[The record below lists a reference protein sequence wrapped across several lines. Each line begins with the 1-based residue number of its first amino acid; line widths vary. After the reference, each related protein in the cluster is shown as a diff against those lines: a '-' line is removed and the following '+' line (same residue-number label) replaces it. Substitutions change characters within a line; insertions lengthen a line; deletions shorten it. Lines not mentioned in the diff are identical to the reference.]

1 MLPRLL
7 LGTAAA
13 LLLAAPAAGASSSVA
28 YSEGGNIVLASP
40 DGKSRLAL
48 TTDGTPV
55 SPYYTAA
62 QSAGGVTVAA
72 RQEQFD
78 SMRAVLHAWSA
89 ADGRETAANVMPRN
103 ALYTDTVMPIRL
115 DIDAAGETV
124 AFGYSTCGI
133 GGCINRTNGYWLTF
147 AGHGPANPSSPQ
159 GSTGLVAPSFHG
171 NRIVSSD
178 TFKIMV
184 QAPEN
189 APFNDGHSG
198 WIDPGT
204 AGARFWAAEVRP
216 DGKAVA
222 LEFSSPSTGF
232 GVVLASAD
240 GALGG
245 ETELKCFLPAAG
257 EAQDVSWSPDGTM
270 LAWADDEGVKVARA
284 PDLAAPP
291 AAEDKCVMGSA
302 PTVLSATGEDPNFGG
317 ADVPAMIAARG
328 GDGGGGGQQP
338 GSGSGPGTDPLPGAA
353 AVAVRAPGKVSL
365 KRGFKATV
373 TAPAAGTVVA
383 KLLRGRK
390 AVGSGRATAAGA
402 GPVKVK
408 VKLRRGVRAR
418 SLRGKALTLRVVWS
432 GASGDSLT
440 ATATVRAR

>member
-7 LGTAAA
+7 LGTALAA
-13 LLLAAPAAGASSSVA
+13 CVMAPAAEAASVA
-28 YSEGGNIVLASP
+28 YSEGGNVVLASP
-40 DGKSRLAL
+40 DGAAKLPL

-55 SPYYTAA
+55 APYYTAA
-62 QSAGGVTVAA
+62 QSANGVTVAA

-78 SMRAVLHAWSA
+78 TMRAVLHAYSA
-89 ADGRETAANVMPRN
+89 VDGRETAANVMPRN

-115 DIDAAGETV
+115 DIDAQGTTV

-147 AGHGPANPSSPQ
+147 AQNGPANPSSPQ
-159 GSTGLVAPSFHG
+159 GSSGLVAPSFHG
-171 NRIVSSD
+171 SRIVSSD

-204 AGARFWAAEVRP
+204 AGARFWAAAVRP

-240 GALGG
+240 GLGG
-245 ETELKCFLPAAG
+245 ATALKCFLPAAG

-291 AAEDKCVMGSA
+291 AAEDACVMGSA
-302 PTVLSATGEDPNFGG
+302 PKVLSATGTDPDFGG

-328 GDGGGGGQQP
+328 KGGGGP
-338 GSGSGPGTDPLPGAA
+338 VPAPGPGPAPGASE
-353 AVAVRAPGKVSL
+353 VSVSAPATARV

-373 TAPAAGTVVA
+373 VAPGAGIVTA

-390 AVGSGRATAAGA
+390 VVGAGRAAAAGA

-418 SLRGKALTLRVVWS
+418 ALRGKALTLRVVWS
-432 GASGDSLT
+432 GASGDSST

>member
-13 LLLAAPAAGASSSVA
+13 LLVAASAADASSVA
-28 YSEGGNIVLASP
+28 YTEGGNVVLASP
-40 DGKSRLAL
+40 DGASRLAL

-55 SPYYTAA
+55 SPYYTPA
-62 QSAGGVTVAA
+62 QSANGVTVAA

-78 SMRAVLHAWSA
+78 SMRAVLHAYGA
-89 ADGRETAANVMPRN
+89 KDGKQTAANVMPRN
-103 ALYTDTVMPIRL
+103 ALFTDTVMPIRL
-115 DIDAAGETV
+115 DIAPDGKAV
-124 AFGYSTCGI
+124 AFGYSTCGLG

-147 AGHGPANPSSPQ
+147 AEHGPADPSRPQ

-178 TFKIMV
+178 TYKIMAQEAV
-184 QAPEN
+184 N
-189 APFNDGHSG
+189 APFNDGHAG

-240 GALGG
+240 GLGG
-245 ETELKCFLPAAG
+245 ATELRCFLPAAG
-257 EAQDVSWSPDGTM
+257 EATDVSWSPDGSM
-270 LAWADDEGVKVARA
+270 LAWADDGGVKVARA
-284 PDLAAPP
+284 PDLSAPP
-291 AAEDKCVMGSA
+291 AAEDKCVLGS
-302 PTVLSATGEDPNFGG
+302 TQRVLSATGEDPNFGG
-317 ADVPAMIAARG
+317 ADVRAMIAARG
-328 GDGGGGGQQP
+328 GSKPADP
-338 GSGSGPGTDPLPGAA
+338 GVDPGDPVPAGPL
-353 AVAVRAPGKVSL
+353 AVKAPKRVKV

-373 TAPAAGTVVA
+373 TAPGAGKVVA
-383 KLLRGRK
+383 SLLRGRK
-390 AVGSGRATAAGA
+390 VVGSGRASVAAAGA
-402 GPVKVK
+402 VKVK

-418 SLRGKALTLRVVWS
+418 SLRGKVLTLRVVWS
-432 GASGDSLT
+432 DGSGDSST

>member
-1 MLPRLL
+1 M
-7 LGTAAA
+7 
-13 LLLAAPAAGASSSVA
+13 
-28 YSEGGNIVLASP
+28 
-40 DGKSRLAL
+40 
-48 TTDGTPV
+48 
-55 SPYYTAA
+55 
-62 QSAGGVTVAA
+62 
-72 RQEQFD
+72 
-78 SMRAVLHAWSA
+78 
-89 ADGRETAANVMPRN
+89 
-103 ALYTDTVMPIRL
+103 
-115 DIDAAGETV
+115 
-124 AFGYSTCGI
+124 
-133 GGCINRTNGYWLTF
+133 
-147 AGHGPANPSSPQ
+147 
-159 GSTGLVAPSFHG
+159 APSFHG

-245 ETELKCFLPAAG
+245 ETALKCFLPAAG

-328 GDGGGGGQQP
+328 GDGGGGAPQP
-338 GSGSGPGTDPLPGAA
+338 GPGSGPGTRSASGRRGGRGARAGEGLAQARLQGDGHGAGGGIRGREAA
-353 AVAVRAPGKVSL
+353 ARAQGGRLRARDGRGRRPGQGQGQAAARSA
-365 KRGFKATV
+365 RPDAAWEG
-373 TAPAAGTVVA
+373 PHAAGRVV
-383 KLLRGRK
+383 GREWGL
-390 AVGSGRATAAGA
+390 ADRYGDGARALSPRLTAS
-402 GPVKVK
+402 
-408 VKLRRGVRAR
+408 RSAR
-418 SLRGKALTLRVVWS
+418 SVDQNASALQGRS
-432 GASGDSLT
+432 AGS
-440 ATATVRAR
+440 

>member
-13 LLLAAPAAGASSSVA
+13 LLVAASAAEASSSVA

-40 DGKSRLAL
+40 DGAAKLAL

-55 SPYYTAA
+55 APYYTAA
-62 QSAGGVTVAA
+62 QSATGVTVAA

-78 SMRAVLHAWSA
+78 TMRAVLHAFSV
-89 ADGRETAANVMPRN
+89 ADGRETAANVLPRN

-115 DIDAAGETV
+115 DIDPQGKTI

-147 AGHGPANPSSPQ
+147 AEHGPANPSNPQ
-159 GSTGLVAPSFHG
+159 GSSGLVAPSFHG

-178 TFKIMV
+178 TVKILA
-184 QAPEN
+184 QAPDN
-189 APFNDGHSG
+189 APFNDAHTG
-198 WIDPGT
+198 WVDPGT

-216 DGKAVA
+216 DGKAIA
-222 LEFSSPSTGF
+222 LEFSSPGTGF
-232 GVVLASAD
+232 GVVLAAAE
-240 GALGG
+240 GTLGG
-245 ETELKCFLPAAG
+245 ATELKCFLPAAG
-257 EAQDVSWSPDGTM
+257 EAQDVTWSPDGTM

-284 PDLAAPP
+284 PDLTEPP
-291 AAEDKCVMGSA
+291 AAEDRCAMGST

-328 GDGGGGGQQP
+328 NGGGPAPDPGTGPGPAPAP
-338 GSGSGPGTDPLPGAA
+338 GSP
-353 AVAVRAPGKVSL
+353 AVAVTAPGKVSV

-373 TAPAAGTVVA
+373 TAPAAGSVVA
-383 KLLRGRK
+383 KLLRGPK
-390 AVGSGRATAAGA
+390 VVGSGRATAAGA
-402 GPVKVK
+402 GPLKVK

-418 SLRGKALTLRVVWS
+418 TLRGKSLTLRVTWS
-432 GASGDSLT
+432 GGSGDSLT
-440 ATATVRAR
+440 ATATMRVR

>member
-13 LLLAAPAAGASSSVA
+13 LLLAAPAASVSSVA
-28 YSEGGNIVLASP
+28 YTEGGNIVLSSA
-40 DGKSRLAL
+40 DGAKKLAL

-55 SPYYTAA
+55 SPYYTPA
-62 QSAGGVTVAA
+62 QSANGVTVAA

-78 SMRAVLHAWSA
+78 TMRAVLHAYSA
-89 ADGRETAANVMPRN
+89 SHGKETAANVMPRH
-103 ALYTDTVMPIRL
+103 ALYTDTVMPIRM
-115 DIDAAGETV
+115 DIAPDGKAV

-147 AGHGPANPSSPQ
+147 AQNGPANPSRPQ
-159 GSTGLVAPSFHG
+159 GSTGLVAPSFFG

-178 TFKIMV
+178 TFKIMA
-184 QAPEN
+184 QEAIN
-189 APFNDGHSG
+189 APFNDGHAG
-198 WIDPGT
+198 WIDPGN

-222 LEFSSPSTGF
+222 IEFSSPSTGF

-240 GALGG
+240 GLGG
-245 ETELKCFLPAAG
+245 ATELKCFLPAAG
-257 EAQDVSWSPDGTM
+257 EATDVSWSPDGSM
-270 LAWADDEGVKVARA
+270 LTWADDGGVKVARA

-291 AAEDKCVMGSA
+291 AAEDKCVLGSA
-302 PTVLSATGEDPNFGG
+302 VKVLSATGADPNFGG
-317 ADVPAMIAARG
+317 ADVAAMLAARG
-328 GDGGGGGQQP
+328 GGKPAEPRPSDPSQP
-338 GSGSGPGTDPLPGAA
+338 G
-353 AVAVRAPGKVSL
+353 AVAVEAPAKAKV

-373 TAPAAGTVVA
+373 SAPGAGTVVA
-383 KLLRGRK
+383 KLLKGRK
-390 AVGSGRATAAGA
+390 VVGSGRATAAAA

-418 SLRGKALTLRVVWS
+418 SLRGKSLTLRVVWS
-432 GASGDSLT
+432 GASGDSST

>member
-7 LGTAAA
+7 IGTA
-13 LLLAAPAAGASSSVA
+13 LLACVAAPSAHAASVA

-40 DGKSRLAL
+40 DGASKLAL

-55 SPYYTAA
+55 APYYTAA
-62 QSAGGVTVAA
+62 QSANGVTVAA

-115 DIDAAGETV
+115 DIDAAGKTV

-147 AGHGPANPSSPQ
+147 ADHGPANPSSPQ

-178 TFKIMV
+178 TFKIMA
-184 QAPEN
+184 QEAIN
-189 APFNDGHSG
+189 APFNDGHAG
-198 WIDPGT
+198 WIDPGN

-216 DGKAVA
+216 DGKAIA
-222 LEFSSPSTGF
+222 LEFSAPETGF
-232 GVVLASAD
+232 GVVLAAAD

-245 ETELKCFLPAAG
+245 ATELKCFLPAAG
-257 EAQDVSWSPDGTM
+257 DAQDVSWSPDGTM

-284 PDLAAPP
+284 PDLSQPP
-291 AAEDKCVMGSA
+291 AAGDECVLGSA
-302 PTVLSATGEDPNFGG
+302 PKVLSATGVDPNFGG

-328 GDGGGGGQQP
+328 NGGGGQAP
-338 GSGSGPGTDPLPGAA
+338 DPGAGPDA
-353 AVAVRAPGKVSL
+353 RPEPGAGAVAVRVPKKVSV

-373 TAPAAGTVVA
+373 TAPAAGSVAA

-390 AVGSGRATAAGA
+390 VVGAGRATAAAA

-432 GASGDSLT
+432 GGSGDSLT

>member
-13 LLLAAPAAGASSSVA
+13 LLLAAPAASASSVA
-28 YSEGGNIVLASP
+28 YTEGGNIVLSSA
-40 DGKSRLAL
+40 DGAKKLAL

-55 SPYYTAA
+55 SPYYTPA
-62 QSAGGVTVAA
+62 QSANGVTVAA

-89 ADGRETAANVMPRN
+89 SDGLETAANVMPRN
-103 ALYTDTVMPIRL
+103 ALYTDTVMPIRM
-115 DIDAAGETV
+115 DIAPDGKAV

-147 AGHGPANPSSPQ
+147 AQNGPANPSRPQ
-159 GSTGLVAPSFHG
+159 GSTGLVAPSFFG

-178 TFKIMV
+178 TFKVMAQEAI
-184 QAPEN
+184 N
-189 APFNDGHSG
+189 APFNDGHAG
-198 WIDPGT
+198 WIDPGN

-222 LEFSSPSTGF
+222 IEFSSPSTGF

-240 GALGG
+240 GLGG
-245 ETELKCFLPAAG
+245 ATELKCFLPAAG
-257 EAQDVSWSPDGTM
+257 EATDVSWSPDGSM
-270 LAWADDEGVKVARA
+270 LAWADDGGVKVARA
-284 PDLAAPP
+284 PDLSAPP
-291 AAEDKCVMGSA
+291 AAEDKCVLGSA
-302 PTVLSATGEDPNFGG
+302 VKVLSATGADPNFGG
-317 ADVPAMIAARG
+317 ADVAAMIAARG
-328 GDGGGGGQQP
+328 GKTPPPGGDTP
-338 GSGSGPGTDPLPGAA
+338 DPVPARS
-353 AVAVRAPGKVSL
+353 VAVKAPGKVRV

-373 TAPAAGTVVA
+373 TAPGAGGVVA
-383 KLLRGRK
+383 KLLKGRK
-390 AVGSGRATAAGA
+390 VVGSGRATAAAA

-418 SLRGKALTLRVVWS
+418 SLRGKSLTLRVVWS
-432 GASGDSLT
+432 GASGDSST